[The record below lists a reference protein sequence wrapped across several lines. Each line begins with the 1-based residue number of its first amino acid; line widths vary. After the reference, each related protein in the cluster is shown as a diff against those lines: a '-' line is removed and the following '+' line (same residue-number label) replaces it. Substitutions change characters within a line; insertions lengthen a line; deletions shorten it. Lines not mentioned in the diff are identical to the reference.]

1 MNGFALKYA
10 QFVIRNRKAL
20 IFILGAFTIAA
31 SFFIKD
37 LDIRNDPDT
46 LLPEANRYVATN
58 AYGEQKFGFGNIMV
72 VGFVL
77 KDCIGGDNPYG
88 DTDEIINF
96 DPETGLR
103 INESAAS
110 KMTQNICETAGGTWD
125 PSRDVYNATF
135 VNMVQKAHNDMV
147 GLKHS
152 RGNNFMDIAAKK
164 IKYMGTSEDGGLKF
178 ERLIPVKGISSDADV
193 STKQL
198 AHLKKGIETN
208 PVLAPMLMLKQY
220 TDGSRCLFG
229 TDDWHTDKCTAK
241 GFFIVGD
248 YSDTVKNDYMPWV
261 TSVVNLIDDIKTDH
275 GDNVEVLI
283 AGEPYFLAYML
294 YDLVQKWWL
303 FVISF
308 LIVVVMLWYLNK
320 GWRGSI
326 FPLIGVV
333 ATIILT
339 LGLMGFTQYKL
350 TTMMVLTPMLLLAI
364 GTGHAVQ
371 VVRRYL
377 NELHSQDCTPMAAA
391 EKAIAFTI
399 VPATLAIVTDM
410 VGFFTLSFVDISF
423 YKAYAY
429 FGMFGMLTIL
439 LTTTTLAPILM
450 AMFSPKQLEKNNAM
464 CESSNF
470 EKGMAAVLTKVIT
483 GPAKIIPIAM
493 IIGLVVWSTNYTQI
507 IHKDANNEIVF
518 DGSMPGLEVGINY
531 ARAAFK
537 YDSSANIDLRR
548 LGEVMPGVISVNIP
562 IIGKAPLL
570 DDCIYEDDDMP
581 TNGAAGIDCWDE
593 DLVNYDPSEG
603 PIVYE
608 QGAFNNADVQAAI
621 EETEDWMR
629 SHPDIGFTGSYIQ
642 FMKIVNMLM
651 STEIGDEPDLA
662 NFTVPNDA
670 FINANIGMWKD
681 QIEED
686 PSWRPNANEIVTG
699 YNGLLGANTDPGDLD
714 SFVANDWNEGVI
726 MGFVNTMDPVKTHQV
741 VKDIQKWF
749 KDHEGKKGYDLVTWG
764 FKSGDIISMPE
775 VGVCSIE
782 SVNTSDSPTMR
793 ADCSVQGGDWT
804 PKVLQIED
812 SGTDTVA
819 VGGFLG
825 ATEATHDVAE
835 VEYIKSPLVTALA
848 IFLIAALIFGSPV
861 ISGILTFTL
870 LITLFGQYG
879 LGAYYTSIENWS
891 GNLHFA
897 TLVSLS
903 IAMGLGVDYG
913 IYMISRLREEMIAT
927 GGVWVES
934 LRNTLETTGAAV
946 FASIIVLIASFIPL
960 LMTQLANTWALGV
973 FISEALI
980 IDVVLALTII
990 PLLIYVFKPKYVFG
1004 DKK

>member
-1 MNGFALKYA
+1 MNNFASKYA
-10 QFVIRNRKAL
+10 AFAIRNRKMLLAIMGIFTVLAAL
-20 IFILGAFTIAA
+20 
-31 SFFIKD
+31 FIKD

-46 LLPEANRYVATN
+46 LLPESNRYVATN

-77 KDCIGGDNPYG
+77 KDCVGGNDPYG

-96 DPETGLR
+96 DLDTGLR
-103 INESAAS
+103 INESAAA
-110 KMTQNICETAGGTWD
+110 KMTQPICESAGGSWQPDT
-125 PSRDVYNATF
+125 DVYNATF

-147 GLKHS
+147 VLNHS
-152 RGNNFMDIAAKK
+152 RGPNFMDIAAQK
-164 IKYMGTSEDGGLKF
+164 IKYMGSSEDGGLKF
-178 ERLIPVKGISSDADV
+178 ERLIPVPGINTNDPQVAA
-193 STKQL
+193 KQL

-208 PVLAPMLMLKQY
+208 PVLAPMLMLKQKA
-220 TDGSRCLFG
+220 DGTRCEFAQEG
-229 TDDWHTDKCTAK
+229 WYDDDICTAK

-248 YSDTVKNDYMPWV
+248 YSDTVKSDYMPWV
-261 TSVVNLIDDIKTDH
+261 TSVVNLIDDIKVNH
-275 GDNVEVLI
+275 GDRVEILI
-283 AGEPYFLAYML
+283 AGEPYFLAFML

-303 FVISF
+303 FLISF
-308 LIVVVMLWYLNK
+308 LIVVGMLWYLNK

-333 ATIILT
+333 STIIIT

-371 VVRRYL
+371 VVRRYQS
-377 NELHSQDCTPMAAA
+377 ELHGGDGIVPMAAA
-391 EKAIAFTI
+391 EKAIALTI

-429 FGMFGMLTIL
+429 FGMFGMMTIL
-439 LTTTTLAPILM
+439 LTTTTIAPILM
-450 AMFSPKQLEKNNAM
+450 AMFSPKDVKQDASM
-464 CESSNF
+464 TDTSAF
-470 EKGMAAVLTKVIT
+470 EKGMAATLTKVIT

-493 IIGLVVWSTNYTQI
+493 VVGLLAWSNSHTKLIDTDRVNLVDT
-507 IHKDANNEIVF
+507 
-518 DGSMPGLEVGINY
+518 SMPGIEVGINY

-537 YDSSANIDLRR
+537 YDSDANIDLRR

-562 IIGKAPLL
+562 VIGKAEHFPMKPACTY
-570 DDCIYEDDDMP
+570 DDSPMP
-581 TNGAAGIDCWDE
+581 EGGCWDE
-593 DLVNYDPSEG
+593 DEDAP
-603 PIVYE
+603 
-608 QGAFNNADVQAAI
+608 QGAFNHAEVMAAI
-621 EETEDWMR
+621 EKTEDWMR
-629 SHPDIGFTGSYIQ
+629 AHPYIGFTGSYIQ
-642 FMKIVNMLM
+642 FLKIVNMLM
-651 STEIGDEPDLA
+651 MTPEGQEPDLKY
-662 NFTVPNDA
+662 FHVPNDK
-670 FINANIGMWKD
+670 FIAANMDVYGD
-681 QIEED
+681 SED
-686 PSWRPNANEIVTG
+686 PTWVPTANDIVSG
-699 YNGLLGANTDPGDLD
+699 FNGLLEANTNAGDLD
-714 SFVANDWNEGVI
+714 SFVAKDWNEGVI
-726 MGFVNTMDPVKTHQV
+726 MGFVNTMDPVKTHQT
-741 VKDIQKWF
+741 VKDIQQWF
-749 KDHEGKKGYDLVTWG
+749 EDNKGEPGFDLVTWG
-764 FKSGDIISMPE
+764 FKSGDLITMPE
-775 VGVCSIE
+775 VGTCSIDAVNE
-782 SVNTSDSPTMR
+782 SNSPTKR
-793 ADCSVQGGDWT
+793 SDCSNQGGDWVA
-804 PKVLQIED
+804 KQVQVED
-812 SGTDTVA
+812 SGTSTMA

-848 IFLIAALIFGSPV
+848 IFIIAALIFGSPI

-913 IYMISRLREEMIAT
+913 IYMISRLREEMKAT
-927 GGVWVES
+927 GGVWVDS

-946 FASIIVLIASFIPL
+946 FASIVVLIASFIPL

-990 PLLIYVFKPKYVFG
+990 PILIYVFKPKYVFG